1 MKHAWKKLLA
11 AAVLPCLLAGCGAL
25 GGPESE
31 VPSMDHLLG
40 LTQEQRLED
49 YDYLVQTLGDSY
61 LCMGVRDRDNPED
74 PSAAIFQAYREMIQ
88 ESDSDEV
95 FYSAVYSTLFRLG
108 TYGHLWIVEP
118 DMYRAYCEAYEDGG
132 IQDREHWR
140 EVLTDPVTVR
150 GYERLQ
156 TLLDAYG
163 EEDGTVNSADSEEP
177 AANLHT
183 LLLPGGD
190 VGYVKIDSFPAEYE
204 DSYATDRAALTDF
217 YRQAAD
223 CTDLIIDL
231 TDNSGGSEVYWQQ
244 LLAAPLTDRPLSCT
258 NYALLAE
265 SGCTHISGY
274 LLKIEPNTVF
284 GKRPPEALP
293 GDDAAADFYLAAVEK
308 LAALGYAQYEISNF
322 ARPGFESRHNRI
334 YWDCG
339 DYLGL
344 GPAAHSCMGG
354 KRFATPA
361 GTAAF
366 LAAPAVYEP
375 QGECT
380 AEDYIMLQL
389 RLSRGLSLSALRA
402 RYGVSFSSEKL
413 RFLQT
418 LAEHGLAVF
427 DGSVLRL
434 TPRGML
440 VQNSILCELV

>member
-1 MKHAWKKLLA
+1 MRCNMFGLYIHIPYCRSKCRYCDFYSTPCPDGVPEAYIDALCREMDRFSPCGSTPLRPDTLYFGGGMPSLLTPAQA
-11 AAVLPCLLAGCGAL
+11 ARLIRAAGPVPGAEITLEANPETVTPERVAAFRRAGVNRLSLGIQTARDDSLARLGRRHTAAQSRRAL
-25 GGPESE
+25 G
-31 VPSMDHLLG
+31 MA
-40 LTQEQRLED
+40 
-49 YDYLVQTLGDSY
+49 VQAGFTDISGD
-61 LCMGVRDRDNPED
+61 LMLALP
-74 PSAAIFQAYREMIQ
+74 AYTMAEL
-88 ESDSDEV
+88 DE
-95 FYSAVYSTLFRLG
+95 T
-108 TYGHLWIVEP
+108 I
-118 DMYRAYCEAYEDGG
+118 
-132 IQDREHWR
+132 
-140 EVLTDPVTVR
+140 
-150 GYERLQ
+150 
-156 TLLDAYG
+156 
-163 EEDGTVNSADSEEP
+163 
-177 AANLHT
+177 
-183 LLLPGGD
+183 
-190 VGYVKIDSFPAEYE
+190 
-204 DSYATDRAALTDF
+204 
-217 YRQAAD
+217 
-223 CTDLIIDL
+223 
-231 TDNSGGSEVYWQQ
+231 
-244 LLAAPLTDRPLSCT
+244 
-258 NYALLAE
+258 ALLAE

-284 GKRPPEALP
+284 GKCPPEALP

>member
-1 MKHAWKKLLA
+1 MRCNMFGLYIHIPYCRSKCRYCDFYSTPCPDGVPEAYIDALCREMDRFSPCGSTPLRPDTLYFGGGTPSLLTPAQAARLIRAAGPVPGAEITLEANPETVTPERLA
-11 AAVLPCLLAGCGAL
+11 AFRRAGVNRLSLGIQTARDDSLARLGRRHTAAQSRRAL
-25 GGPESE
+25 G
-31 VPSMDHLLG
+31 MA
-40 LTQEQRLED
+40 
-49 YDYLVQTLGDSY
+49 VQAGFTDISGD
-61 LCMGVRDRDNPED
+61 LMLALP
-74 PSAAIFQAYREMIQ
+74 AYTMAEL
-88 ESDSDEV
+88 DE
-95 FYSAVYSTLFRLG
+95 T
-108 TYGHLWIVEP
+108 I
-118 DMYRAYCEAYEDGG
+118 
-132 IQDREHWR
+132 
-140 EVLTDPVTVR
+140 
-150 GYERLQ
+150 
-156 TLLDAYG
+156 
-163 EEDGTVNSADSEEP
+163 
-177 AANLHT
+177 
-183 LLLPGGD
+183 
-190 VGYVKIDSFPAEYE
+190 
-204 DSYATDRAALTDF
+204 
-217 YRQAAD
+217 
-223 CTDLIIDL
+223 
-231 TDNSGGSEVYWQQ
+231 
-244 LLAAPLTDRPLSCT
+244 
-258 NYALLAE
+258 ALLAE

-293 GDDAAADFYLAAVEK
+293 GDDAAANFYLAAVEK

-339 DYLGL
+339 DYLSL